1 LNLEL
6 AQAGDKIDNATVPLL
21 EGRKKV
27 NPGMLRITSVSEDVG
42 GACVTLTCNPMVLPK
57 GVENRLPIC

>member
-6 AQAGDKIDNATVPLL
+6 AQADDKIDNATVPLL

-27 NPGMLRITSVSEDVG
+27 NLGMLRITSVSEDVG
-42 GACVTLTCNPMVLPK
+42 GASVTLTCNLMVLPK
-57 GVENRLPIC
+57 GVENRLPTR